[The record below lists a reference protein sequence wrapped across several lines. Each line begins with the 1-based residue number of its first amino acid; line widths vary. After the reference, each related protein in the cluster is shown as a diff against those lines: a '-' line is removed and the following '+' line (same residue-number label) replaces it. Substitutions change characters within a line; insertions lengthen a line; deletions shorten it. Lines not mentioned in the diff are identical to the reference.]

1 MPRTPQCENARRG
14 AFMFPCSSF
23 SLRVH
28 RSDDATLART
38 QVVASAPA
46 PKGAGQ
52 DAHAHRGTFAY
63 FFFFFFWRQKG
74 GWRLLTGGWATV
86 ERRRE
91 PEG

>member
-52 DAHAHRGTFAY
+52 DAHAHRGTFESL
-63 FFFFFFWRQKG
+63 FFFFFFLEAERRLAVVD
-74 GWRLLTGGWATV
+74 WRLGD
-86 ERRRE
+86 R
-91 PEG
+91 